1 MRRFKPLKG
10 LEHLRPTNKKEKIRK
25 KIQRETLIEQ
35 ERKPKIKRN
44 GNLI

>member
-10 LEHLRPTNKKEKIRK
+10 LEHSRAMTKVQKARK
-25 KIQRETLIEQ
+25 KRQRESLKET
-35 ERKPKIKRN
+35 ERKPRIKRN

>member
-1 MRRFKPLKG
+1 MRQFKPLKG
-10 LEHLRPTNKKEKIRK
+10 LMHSKAMTKVQKARK
-25 KIQRETLIEQ
+25 KRQRESLAET

>member
-1 MRRFKPLKG
+1 MRQFKPLKG
-10 LEHLRPTNKKEKIRK
+10 LKHSRAMTKVQKARK
-25 KIQRETLIEQ
+25 KRQRESLLEI